1 MDLGWAIALGTW
13 GSWFGH
19 TRRRGKYGPPVQT
32 LSDVQHCKEEK
43 DTNSFISLFI
53 QVPTTPR
60 TTQQSDNLL
69 GSTSISL
76 FIPVM
81 PTFIPL
87 SIFQEPDNLSDI
99 NFTLHLFLIMV
110 MATCI
115 LPPASFSTTSPP
127 PSSNPSH
134 QYLHPLPHLLTSKS
148 DSLLSPRHPTAT
160 HPPLNRPTIKSPSLL
175 SFPYSKITPY
185 PTLASL

>member
-1 MDLGWAIALGTW
+1 MDLGGAIALGTW

-60 TTQQSDNLL
+60 TTQRSDNLL

-87 SIFQEPDNLSDI
+87 SIFQEPDNLLDI

-127 PSSNPSH
+127 PSSNLS
-134 QYLHPLPHLLTSKS
+134 YYYKHPPPHLPTS
-148 DSLLSPRHPTAT
+148 
-160 HPPLNRPTIKSPSLL
+160 
-175 SFPYSKITPY
+175 
-185 PTLASL
+185 